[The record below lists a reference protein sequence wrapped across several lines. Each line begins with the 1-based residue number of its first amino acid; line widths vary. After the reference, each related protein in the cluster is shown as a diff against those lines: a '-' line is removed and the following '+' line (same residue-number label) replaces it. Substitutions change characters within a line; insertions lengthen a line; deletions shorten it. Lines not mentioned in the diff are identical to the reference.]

1 MAATNKSEQR
11 IPLSGDQVVTMLL
24 LSTCIASEGSKLTI
38 SGRWKVS
45 SGTHWL
51 QVNQSGGTGEVCV
64 RWLCKRYEGIYVV
77 LEPASSALNREM
89 EPQYAIAEVVNK
101 NTLRLLDPAEIET
114 ALPHIQAE
122 IVGRNIWPHEKKLEV
137 LFTDMQSV
145 FGDFPPP
152 NR

>member
-11 IPLSGDQVVTMLL
+11 IPLSGEQVVTTLL
-24 LSTCIASEGSKLTI
+24 LSTCLASEGSKLTI
-38 SGRWKVS
+38 SARWKIS
-45 SGTHWL
+45 SGSHWL
-51 QVNQSGGTGEVCV
+51 QVDQSGGSGEACV
-64 RWLCKRYEGIYVV
+64 RWLCKRYEGIYAV

-89 EPQYAIAEVVNK
+89 EPRYVIAEVVNK
-101 NTLRLLDPAEIET
+101 NTLRLLDTAEIET

-122 IVGRNIWPHEKKLEV
+122 IVGRNIWPHEKKVEV
-137 LFTDMQSV
+137 LFTDLQAV